1 MRILYVID
9 GFGVGGAEM
18 LLLDLLDEARR
29 RGAATHVAY
38 FSPGPLADEVARRAG
53 GVTRLSRHR
62 LRDPRALWRAIR
74 LMRAFRPDVVHT
86 HLTKSDL
93 VGQLAARIAGVRSRI
108 ITFHNTD
115 AWRRRRLPTLIYRL
129 LTAGATRRIAVS
141 SEVARHIAQ
150 TGTAPLHRIEVIA
163 NGVDTDR
170 FDPARQAAFPGMA
183 QPAQALRIAIIGRLT
198 AQKDHEN
205 FLAAA
210 APLAQARPQVHLYV
224 VGDGELRGALE
235 DRARA
240 LRLLPDRLTFTGIL
254 RDMPSVLAASDVVVL
269 SSAWEGLP
277 IILLEAMAMA
287 RAIVATAVGEIPAL
301 LGSGAG
307 IVVPPADPSALSAA
321 MQKLVDDPDLRARL
335 GKAARDRAVQG
346 YSNRTMLARTF
357 DLYGAA
363 G

>member
-29 RGAATHVAY
+29 RGFVTHVAY
-38 FSPGPLADEVARRAG
+38 FSPGPLADDVARRAD

-62 LRDPRALWRAIR
+62 LRDPRALWRAVR

-93 VGQLAARIAGVRSRI
+93 VGQLAARIVGVPRRI
-108 ITFHNTD
+108 MTFHNTD
-115 AWRRRRLPTLIYRL
+115 AWRRRRLPTLIYKL

-141 SEVARHIAQ
+141 AEVARHIAQ
-150 TGTAPLHRIEVIA
+150 TGTAPANAIEVIA

-170 FDPARQAAFPGMA
+170 FDPARQTPLAQLAAPVGA
-183 QPAQALRIAIIGRLT
+183 VRVAIIGRLT

-210 APLAQARPQVHLYV
+210 ARLAQSQPAVHFYII
-224 VGDGELRGALE
+224 GEGELRAALE

-240 LRLLPDRLTFTGIL
+240 LALLPDRLTFTGIL
-254 RDMPSVLAASDVVVL
+254 RDMPAVLAASDVVVL

-287 RAIVATAVGEIPAL
+287 RAIVATAVGEIPTL
-301 LGSGAG
+301 LEAGAG
-307 IVVPPADPSALSAA
+307 IVVPPGDPEALAA
-321 MQKLVDDPDLRARL
+321 AIRQLVDDPGLRARL
-335 GKAARDRAVQG
+335 GSAARDRVVKD

-357 DLYGAA
+357 ALYGKE